1 MLRTTFVMLRRVFP
15 MLRTIVLATFNEG
28 CCDQC
33 CEFVCGMLRAAGCA
47 TSGFRKHKAH
57 ERYSSPAAALA
68 RRGGRA
74 PARKAPQTFDPA
86 VRSGYGA
93 YPPGDRV
100 PPIRWSLLRPPW
112 SHCWTDCWKKS
123 FRSGDDVHHC
133 PPNFV
138 KRLPW
143 GLYDDCA
150 LQHGANASDVVSG
163 AGWIRHTQH
172 TPPSM
177 FLQ

>member
-68 RRGGRA
+68 RRGGAGRRREKL
-74 PARKAPQTFDPA
+74 PKP
-86 VRSGYGA
+86 S
-93 YPPGDRV
+93 
-100 PPIRWSLLRPPW
+100 IRP
-112 SHCWTDCWKKS
+112 
-123 FRSGDDVHHC
+123 
-133 PPNFV
+133 
-138 KRLPW
+138 
-143 GLYDDCA
+143 
-150 LQHGANASDVVSG
+150 
-163 AGWIRHTQH
+163 
-172 TPPSM
+172 
-177 FLQ
+177 